1 ITFGVSNFKNIIDIS
16 LKDQWSAKKVEC
28 KGISKK
34 LDDNHPFYRD
44 LYRAYA
50 DYLNSSAAILNK
62 NMEFYSSISYT
73 VIKDNQEPVRLKL
86 HIGDIVDLNEESEG
100 VAYAKI
106 EFIIQHKANN
116 GQYYT
121 FFLFN
126 WFQATNYVDSISR
139 CPLYNIQKPEES
151 QWFQIFPINFIDHV
165 PQVHFIH
172 DCKSTCNSCNTKH
185 DEANRSYILNSFY
198 YTAV

>member
-1 ITFGVSNFKNIIDIS
+1 MVHRIFKAMVPHINCKVVELDLTRRYNTVQALRHLIDGWIDPRFSIETNALNNLTKDPILYSILSDWYATESPFTFTSIQNNDNESDDITFGVSNFKNIIDIS

-28 KGISKK
+28 KGILKK

-100 VAYAKI
+100 N
-106 EFIIQHKANN
+106 E
-116 GQYYT
+116 
-121 FFLFN
+121 L
-126 WFQATNYVDSISR
+126 
-139 CPLYNIQKPEES
+139 C
-151 QWFQIFPINFIDHV
+151 
-165 PQVHFIH
+165 
-172 DCKSTCNSCNTKH
+172 
-185 DEANRSYILNSFY
+185 
-198 YTAV
+198 

>member
-1 ITFGVSNFKNIIDIS
+1 MVPHINCKVVELDLTRRYNTVQALRHLIDGWIDPRFSIETNALNNLTKDPILYSILSDWYATESSFTFTSIQNNDNESDDITFGVSNFKNIIDIS

-100 VAYAKI
+100 N
-106 EFIIQHKANN
+106 E
-116 GQYYT
+116 
-121 FFLFN
+121 L
-126 WFQATNYVDSISR
+126 
-139 CPLYNIQKPEES
+139 C
-151 QWFQIFPINFIDHV
+151 
-165 PQVHFIH
+165 
-172 DCKSTCNSCNTKH
+172 
-185 DEANRSYILNSFY
+185 
-198 YTAV
+198 